1 MNGITFYFGWEASL
15 MQWLQSHMGTLAAKA
30 AAAAT
35 VLGEELCLIAVLG
48 LLYWCIDKKFAV
60 FVGTNITLGLVANPM
75 LKNTVLRRRPYFD
88 LEGIQCLKP
97 VHSGDIYDISLQGYS
112 FPSGHAMNSAL
123 VYGSLQMYRKRKILI
138 AGAFIL
144 PLLVGFSRV
153 LLGVHY
159 PTDVLAGWAC
169 GAAIVFGMSYLQRKI
184 KRKGIL
190 RLVIFLVSYTG
201 ILYCRTADYYT
212 ALGVMGG
219 MFLAL
224 PFEEKYVQ
232 FSMTSDPA
240 FASLRVLGGLV
251 LYFVLNSL
259 LKLPFDAKWLAQ
271 PELLPFLVR
280 AVRYCIIG
288 FVLLGVY
295 PMAFRYEIFFPRRW
309 R

>member
-1 MNGITFYFGWEASL
+1 MDGITFYFGWEASL

-48 LLYWCIDKKFAV
+48 LLYWCIDKKFAA

-75 LKNTVLRRRPYFD
+75 LKNIVLRRRPYFD
-88 LEGIQCLKP
+88 LEGIRCLKP

-112 FPSGHAMNSAL
+112 FPSGHSMNSAL
-123 VYGSLQMYRKRKILI
+123 VYGSLPMYRKKKILI

-144 PLLVGFSRV
+144 PLLVGVSRV
-153 LLGVHY
+153 MLGVHY

-169 GAAIVFGMSYLQRKI
+169 GAVIVFGMSYLQRKI
-184 KRKGIL
+184 RRKGIL
-190 RLVIFLVSYTG
+190 RLVIFLVSCTG

-212 ALGVMGG
+212 SLGVMGG
-219 MFLAL
+219 LFLAL

-232 FSMTSDPA
+232 FRKTSNPV
-240 FASLRVLGGLV
+240 FAVMRVFGGLA
-251 LYFVLNSL
+251 LYLALNIL
-259 LKLPFDAKWLAQ
+259 LKLPFDAAWLAQ
-271 PELLPFLVR
+271 PELLPFMVR
-280 AVRYCIIG
+280 AVRYFIIA

-295 PMAFRYEIFFPRRW
+295 PAVFQVEKAFAGNRK
-309 R
+309 